1 MFKKAVFHGGIHPPE
16 NKLTESKKIERIEDI
31 SLVRIPMNMHIGAPC
46 TPVVKKGD
54 VVDFGQIIGEPSGI
68 AVPIHASVSGTVK
81 SVKKTMLGTGVL
93 VDVVEI
99 ENDFENRL
107 HESIAPPVV
116 TNKEEFLQAV
126 KASGIVGLGGA
137 GFPTHV
143 KLNPPP
149 DQAPDVLLINAMEC
163 EPYITSDDRQCVEQ
177 PQNIVRGLELVM
189 KYLEIPKAIIG
200 MESNK
205 PEASKALTKAIKEK
219 NLEDKIS
226 VKVMPTRYPQ
236 GAEKTLIQALTGRIV
251 PAGALP
257 SAVHV
262 IVMNVSTLNMIE
274 TYFRSGLPLTRK
286 VLTLSGSGVK
296 NPGNYFVPIGTRI
309 SELVEKTG
317 GFIDEPKKIL
327 MGGPMM
333 GLAVSD
339 IDTAIV
345 KNNNAILVFNTE
357 TKQNKELNCINCGRC
372 LKACPMKLMPTK
384 LDMASRRSNYENLDH
399 FLVQNCIECGC
410 CTYVCPSKR
419 TLVQN
424 IRVGKGFHRNEGMRL
439 KAEREAKEAKKE
451 EGKK

>member
-1 MFKKAVFHGGIHPPE
+1 MFKKAIFHGGIHPPE
-16 NKLTESKKIERIEDI
+16 NKLTEDVKIERIEDI

-54 VVDFGQIIGEPSGI
+54 KVDFGQIIGEPSGI

-99 ENDFENRL
+99 ENDFKNRL
-107 HESIAPPVV
+107 HESIKPPVV
-116 TNKEEFLQAV
+116 SNKEEFLNEV
-126 KASGIVGLGGA
+126 KKSGIVGLGGA

-177 PQNIVRGLELVM
+177 PDNIIQGLSLVM
-189 KYLEIPKAIIG
+189 KYLAIPKAIIG
-200 MESNK
+200 LESNK
-205 PEASKALTKAIKEK
+205 PTAHKCLLEAIEK
-219 NLEDKIS
+219 KGLSDKVT

-286 VLTLSGSGVK
+286 VLTLSGNGVK
-296 NPGNYFVPIGTRI
+296 KPGNYFVPIGTRI
-309 SELVEKTG
+309 SELVEKAGG
-317 GFIDEPKKIL
+317 GFNGQPQKIL

-333 GLAVSD
+333 GIAVSD
-339 IDTAIV
+339 IDTSIV
-345 KNNNAILVFNTE
+345 KNNNAILVFNE
-357 TKQNKELNCINCGRC
+357 KMPEQKELNCINCGRC
-372 LKACPMKLMPTK
+372 LRACPMQLMPTK
-384 LDMASRRSNYENLDH
+384 LDMASRKKDYDRLTH
-399 FLVQNCIECGC
+399 FMIMNCIECGC
-410 CTYVCPSKR
+410 CTFVCPSKR
-419 TLVQN
+419 SLVQN
-424 IRVGKGFHRNEGMRL
+424 IRAGKAFYRAEGARL
-439 KAEREAKEAKKE
+439 KALREKE
-451 EGKK
+451 EGAKK

>member
-1 MFKKAVFHGGIHPPE
+1 MFKKAIFHGGVHPPE
-16 NKLTESKKIERIEDI
+16 NKLTGDAKIERIEDI

-46 TPVVKKGD
+46 TPIVKKGD
-54 VVDFGQIIGEPSGI
+54 KVDFGQVIGEPSGI

-81 SVKKTMLGTGVL
+81 SVKKTLLGTGVL

-107 HESIAPPVV
+107 HESIKPPKVE
-116 TNKEEFLQAV
+116 TKEEFLKAV
-126 KASGIVGLGGA
+126 RDSGIVGLGGA
-137 GFPTHV
+137 GFPTHI

-149 DQAPDVLLINAMEC
+149 DQAPDLLLINAMEC

-177 PQNIVRGLELVM
+177 PNNIIRGIELVLQ
-189 KYLEIPKAIIG
+189 YLGIPKAIIG

-205 PEASKALTKAIKEK
+205 LKASQAIKEAIRKK
-219 NLEDKIS
+219 NMDDKVSI
-226 VKVMPTRYPQ
+226 KVMPTRYPQ

-286 VLTLSGSGVK
+286 VLTLSGNGVNK
-296 NPGNYFVPIGTRI
+296 PGNYFVPIGTRI
-309 SELVEKTG
+309 SELVEKVG
-317 GFIDEPKKIL
+317 GFKDEPKKIL

-333 GLAVSD
+333 GIAVSD
-339 IDTAIV
+339 IDTSIV
-345 KNNNAILVFNTE
+345 KNNNAILVFNQDISIGE
-357 TKQNKELNCINCGRC
+357 ELNCINCGRC
-372 LKACPMKLMPTK
+372 LRACPMKLMPTK
-384 LDMASRRSNYENLDH
+384 LDKASRKKDYERLDH

-424 IRVGKGFHRNEGMRL
+424 IRIGKGYHRAEGMRL
-439 KAEREAKEAKKE
+439 KAEREAKEKKE
-451 EGKK
+451 AAK